1 MGTEPTKDELAIFD
15 EIGRLAESIWDVSR
29 TFSAPFTDPK
39 MMSVL
44 LYKRLRTNH
53 IGFTALW
60 NQPLPLEAAMILRSG
75 LEAAICIAANL
86 RMQADFVAL
95 VRADA
100 AATLTGQ
107 IKMQRA
113 DDATNLV
120 RDSEANLR
128 MLTDGLPE
136 GIKPAR
142 LVWQSLAEVGNVP
155 RLYGCHR
162 MLSGISSHVTG
173 LSLMQ
178 GISDD
183 SEEMDASQE
192 RLRNLNKRMHP
203 IMMASATLTGSLHHA
218 ELLGDEKHYVAA
230 VDLTKRMDELSE
242 EWPGAKK

>member
-1 MGTEPTKDELAIFD
+1 MPTSQALKDSLVATEPTKDKLAIFD
-15 EIGRLAESIWDVSR
+15 EIGQLAESIWDVSR

-107 IKMQRA
+107 LKMQRA
-113 DDATNLV
+113 DDATDLV

-142 LVWQSLAEVGNVP
+142 LEWRSLAEAGNVP
-155 RLYGCHR
+155 RLYG
-162 MLSGISSHVTG
+162 
-173 LSLMQ
+173 
-178 GISDD
+178 
-183 SEEMDASQE
+183 
-192 RLRNLNKRMHP
+192 
-203 IMMASATLTGSLHHA
+203 
-218 ELLGDEKHYVAA
+218 
-230 VDLTKRMDELSE
+230 
-242 EWPGAKK
+242 